1 MAGGTGDL
9 TRFLLNPKPPQDQ
22 KRRALVE
29 RAKDRG
35 NEKRRT
41 RIIKLHVS
49 LDSSTAVIDVCALL
63 SSVNTVVA
71 AKYHSLCSI
80 VVAKY
85 RPPSS
90 PLLLRP
96 RASSQRPFRLAHK
109 PPHVT

>member
-49 LDSSTAVIDVCALL
+49 LDSSTAVIDTCAHLAENAEPAGGQTQRVL
-63 SSVNTVVA
+63 T
-71 AKYHSLCSI
+71 
-80 VVAKY
+80 
-85 RPPSS
+85 
-90 PLLLRP
+90 LRILIFD
-96 RASSQRPFRLAHK
+96 RIIFSRCC
-109 PPHVT
+109 